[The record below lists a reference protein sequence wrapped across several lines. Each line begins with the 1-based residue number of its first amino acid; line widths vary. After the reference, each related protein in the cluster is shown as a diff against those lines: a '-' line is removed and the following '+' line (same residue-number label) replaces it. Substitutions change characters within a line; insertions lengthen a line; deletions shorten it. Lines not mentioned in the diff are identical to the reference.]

1 MIRQLSSDLTTLV
14 VEAVLPA
21 TSTQNVF
28 NYWTQPLLLQK
39 WWPQE
44 AELEAWNGG
53 QYHLSWPKMNW
64 HLRGHYTC
72 FEPGKRLTFTW
83 HWDHDLEEAHLTEVD
98 VILEATPEGEIR
110 LLLTH
115 GPYAETPEEQNLRLE
130 HHLAGWLHFLPRLQ
144 ACIQTDRAE
153 DEALSPP

>member
-1 MIRQLSSDLTTLV
+1 MTQQLPSDLTTLIIETV
-14 VEAVLPA
+14 FPDTNTEK
-21 TSTQNVF
+21 VF
-28 NYWTQPLLLQK
+28 NYWTQPALLQK

-44 AELEAWNGG
+44 AEIEPQNGG

-83 HWDHDLEEAHLTEVD
+83 FWDHDVEGSYETVVD
-98 VILEATPEGEIR
+98 VTLEGTPDGETR
-110 LLLTH
+110 MLLTH

-144 ACIQTDRAE
+144 ECVQADRA
-153 DEALSPP
+153 